1 MSEADSSGDHRIG
14 QAKMRVTSAESSIAT
29 LQLQVAQGTAER
41 EHPAWRGRIE
51 ALLRVRLGEL
61 SQARQ
66 QLDELISRPSWRFD

>member
-1 MSEADSSGDHRIG
+1 MTGAAGGDRIG
-14 QAKMRVTSAESSIAT
+14 QAQMRLANAESSVAA

-41 EHPAWRGRIE
+41 DHPAWHGQIE

-66 QLDELISRPSWRFD
+66 QLGELKSRPIWRFD